1 MVDRRQCEGISL
13 EKKWGK
19 GWRRGGGGGE
29 EEEWGSKDGHVLM
42 LVPSVTKE

>member
-1 MVDRRQCEGISL
+1 MGEGM
-13 EKKWGK
+13 ETG
-19 GWRRGGGGGE
+19 GGGGGE

>member
-1 MVDRRQCEGISL
+1 MVGNLIGKEMGEGM
-13 EKKWGK
+13 ET
-19 GWRRGGGGGE
+19 GGGGGK